1 MPEVRRFAV
10 VLFFLPEGESEREMG
25 GNPPTPPVA
34 TGSPW
39 GVGSVS
45 GRTLGGAPGT
55 PLALKKIRSSPKVPK
70 VHVGLSEPSNT
81 SYTYEK
87 VAHGHF
93 GSAKVLKSAQ
103 GALWRFW
110 TLKCGP

>member
-1 MPEVRRFAV
+1 MAPGVFWGRR
-10 VLFFLPEGESEREMG
+10 
-25 GNPPTPPVA
+25 
-34 TGSPW
+34 
-39 GVGSVS
+39 
-45 GRTLGGAPGT
+45 GAPGGV
-55 PLALKKIRSSPKVPK
+55 PQGSRGLKKDGPPPKAPK
-70 VHVGLSEPSNT
+70 VHLGLSEPSNT

-87 VAHGHF
+87 VALGHF